1 LCAIHFFSGAWNR
14 IEVEHHIENFLVMS
28 PLPMQVFS
36 PEVMKKLK
44 AHVKIWTRSLL
55 VVALVAMT
63 IFGNAHEALAKRA
76 GGRVGG
82 SSFRSAPSRSAPSS
96 PSRSYSNYSGG
107 NTLYS
112 PSTGGGFFFFPMF
125 FGGGFGGGLFSL
137 LLLVIV
143 AGAIMQA
150 FRGRGDGE
158 GITGMD
164 SKVSVAKIQ
173 VGLLASARSLQQEL
187 TRLALESDTSS
198 VEGLAVVTRETAVS
212 LMRHPEYWVYV
223 SSASENTKFALA
235 EQKFNS
241 LVMSERSKLNTEV
254 LSNVGGRVLQGKTAV
269 SLPSEGSLSLEDPSE
284 YIVVT
289 ILLAVSGDSLSK
301 LPTLRSSEDLT
312 SALSAIGSVPEDNL
326 LAVEIL
332 WEPQSEDYTLTNDEV
347 LTIYPDLV
355 RI

>member
-1 LCAIHFFSGAWNR
+1 
-14 IEVEHHIENFLVMS
+14 MS
-28 PLPMQVFS
+28 LLPLNSFI
-36 PEVMKKLK
+36 PEFMKKVK
-44 AHVKIWTRSLL
+44 ANVKVWMRSLL
-55 VVALVAMT
+55 VIALVAMA
-63 IFGNAHEALAKRA
+63 IFGNAHEALARRA

-82 SSFRSAPSRSAPSS
+82 SAFRSS
-96 PSRSYSNYSGG
+96 PSRSIPSRPSSNSYNSYSSGNNSYRASNFSG
-107 NTLYS
+107 FSLS
-112 PSTGGGFFFFPMF
+112 PFIF
-125 FGGGFGGGLFSL
+125 FGGGFGGGLFNL
-137 LLLVIV
+137 LLLAIV

-150 FRGRGDGE
+150 FRGRGEGE

-187 TRLALESDTSS
+187 TRMALESDTSS
-198 VEGLAVVTRETAVS
+198 PEGLAAITRETAVS

-241 LVMSERSKLNTEV
+241 LVMSERSKLSAEV
-254 LSNVGGRVLQGKTAV
+254 LSNVGGRMLQGKTAV
-269 SLPSEGSLSLEDPSE
+269 NLPSEGGLSLEDPSE

-289 ILLAVSGDSLSK
+289 LLLAVAGESLNK
-301 LPTLRSSEDLT
+301 LPTLRSSEDLK
-312 SALSAIGSVPEDNL
+312 SALSAIGSVPQDNL

-332 WEPQSEDYTLTNDEV
+332 WEPQSEEYTLTNDEV
-347 LTIYPDLV
+347 LTVYPDLV

>member
-1 LCAIHFFSGAWNR
+1 MKI
-14 IEVEHHIENFLVMS
+14 
-28 PLPMQVFS
+28 FS
-36 PEVMKKLK
+36 PEFMKKIK
-44 AHVKIWTRSLL
+44 NNVKVWTRSL
-55 VVALVAMT
+55 VAISLVAMT
-63 IFGNAHEALAKRA
+63 IFGNAHEAFARRS
-76 GGRVGG
+76 GGRIGG
-82 SSFRSAPSRSAPSS
+82 SSFKSAPSRSAPSRSAPSNS
-96 PSRSYSNYSGG
+96 SYSG
-107 NTLYS
+107 N
-112 PSTGGGFFFFPMF
+112 STPYYNNSGGGFFFLPMF
-125 FGGGFGGGLFSL
+125 FGGGFGGGLFTL

-254 LSNVGGRVLQGKTAV
+254 LSNVGGRVLQGKTAAA
-269 SLPSEGSLSLEDPSE
+269 LPSEGSLSLEAPSE

-289 ILLAVSGDSLSK
+289 ILLAIAGDSLSK

-332 WEPQSEDYTLTNDEV
+332 WEPQSEEYTLTNDEV
-347 LTIYPDLV
+347 LTIYPELV

>member
-1 LCAIHFFSGAWNR
+1 MPLLPVKIFSSK
-14 IEVEHHIENFLVMS
+14 F
-28 PLPMQVFS
+28 
-36 PEVMKKLK
+36 MKKVK
-44 AHVKIWTRSLL
+44 ANVKVWTRSL
-55 VVALVAMT
+55 VAMSLVAMA
-63 IFGNAHEALAKRA
+63 IFGNAHEAFAKRA

-82 SSFRSAPSRSAPSS
+82 SAFKSAPSS
-96 PSRSYSNYSGG
+96 PSRSIPSNPSYSGG

-112 PSTGGGFFFFPMF
+112 GNNSGYSGNNGGGGFFFLPMF
-125 FGGGFGGGLFSL
+125 FGGGFGSGLFTL
-137 LLLVIV
+137 LLMVII
-143 AGAIMQA
+143 AGVIMQA
-150 FRGRGDGE
+150 FRGRGNGE
-158 GITGMD
+158 GITGLN

-187 TRLALESDTSS
+187 TRLALESDTTTT
-198 VEGLAVVTRETAVS
+198 EGLAAVTRETAIS
-212 LMRHPEYWVYV
+212 LIRHPEYWVYV
-223 SSASENTKFALA
+223 SSANENTKFELA

-254 LSNVGGRVLQGKTAV
+254 LSNVGGRVLQGKTAA

-289 ILLAVSGDSLSK
+289 MLLAISGESLGK
-301 LPTLRSSEDLT
+301 LPSLRSSEDLK

-332 WEPQSEDYTLTNDEV
+332 WEPQSDEYTLTNDEV
-347 LTIYPDLV
+347 LTVYPDLV

>member
-1 LCAIHFFSGAWNR
+1 
-14 IEVEHHIENFLVMS
+14 MS
-28 PLPMQVFS
+28 LLPVKIFS
-36 PEVMKKLK
+36 PEFMKKVK
-44 AHVKIWTRSLL
+44 ANVKVWTRSL
-55 VVALVAMT
+55 VAISLVAMT
-63 IFGNAHEALAKRA
+63 VFGNAHEAFAKRS
-76 GGRVGG
+76 GGRIGG
-82 SSFRSAPSRSAPSS
+82 SSFKSAPSRSAPSNPSNSGYNSS
-96 PSRSYSNYSGG
+96 PNYYSNSGG
-107 NTLYS
+107 
-112 PSTGGGFFFFPMF
+112 GGGFFFLPMF
-125 FGGGFGGGLFSL
+125 FGGGSGGLFTIL
-137 LLLVIV
+137 LLIIV
-143 AGAIMQA
+143 AGVIIQA
-150 FRGRGDGE
+150 FRGRGNGE

-187 TRLALESDTSS
+187 TRMALESDTSS
-198 VEGLAVVTRETAVS
+198 TEGLVAVTRETAVS

-223 SSASENTKFALA
+223 SSANENTKFALA

-241 LVMSERSKLNTEV
+241 LVMSERSKLNAEV
-254 LSNVGGRVLQGKTAV
+254 LSNVSGRVLQGKTAA

-289 ILLAVSGDSLSK
+289 MLLAVSGDSLSK
-301 LPTLRSSEDLT
+301 LPPLRSSEDLK

-332 WEPQSEDYTLTNDEV
+332 WEPQSEEYTLTNDEV

>member
-1 LCAIHFFSGAWNR
+1 MKF
-14 IEVEHHIENFLVMS
+14 
-28 PLPMQVFS
+28 FS
-36 PEVMKKLK
+36 PEFMKKVK
-44 AHVKIWTRSLL
+44 THVKVWTRSL
-55 VVALVAMT
+55 VAISLVAMT
-63 IFGNAHEALAKRA
+63 IFGNAHEAFAKRS
-76 GGRVGG
+76 GGRIGG
-82 SSFRSAPSRSAPSS
+82 SSFSSPTRSAPSNSG
-96 PSRSYSNYSGG
+96 YSGSNSYYNNSG
-107 NTLYS
+107 
-112 PSTGGGFFFFPMF
+112 GGGFFFLPMF
-125 FGGGFGGGLFSL
+125 FGGGSGGLFTI

-158 GITGMD
+158 GITGMS

-173 VGLLASARSLQQEL
+173 VGLLSSARSLQQEL

-198 VEGLAVVTRETAVS
+198 SEGLATVTRETAIA

-223 SSASENTKFALA
+223 SSANENTKFALA

-241 LVMSERSKLNTEV
+241 LVMSERSKLNAEV
-254 LSNVGGRVLQGKTAV
+254 LSNVGGRVLQGKTAAT
-269 SLPSEGSLSLEDPSE
+269 LPSEGSSGLEDPSE

-289 ILLAVSGDSLSK
+289 LLLAVAGETLSK
-301 LPTLRSSEDLT
+301 LPILRSSADLQ
-312 SALSAIGSVPEDNL
+312 SALSVIGSVPTDNL
-326 LAVEIL
+326 LAVEVL

>member
-1 LCAIHFFSGAWNR
+1 
-14 IEVEHHIENFLVMS
+14 MS
-28 PLPMQVFS
+28 LLPMKIFS
-36 PEVMKKLK
+36 PEFMKKVK
-44 AHVKIWTRSLL
+44 ANVKVWTRSL
-55 VVALVAMT
+55 VAISLVAIA
-63 IFGNAHEALAKRA
+63 IFGNAHEAFAKRA

-82 SSFRSAPSRSAPSS
+82 SAFKSAPSAPSRSVPSN
-96 PSRSYSNYSGG
+96 PSYNGG

-112 PSTGGGFFFFPMF
+112 GNNGGGGFFFLPMF
-125 FGGGFGGGLFSL
+125 FGGGFGSGLFTL

-143 AGAIMQA
+143 AGVIMQA
-150 FRGRGDGE
+150 FRGRGNGE

-164 SKVSVAKIQ
+164 SKVTVAKIQ

-187 TRLALESDTSS
+187 TRMALESDTSTT
-198 VEGLAVVTRETAVS
+198 EGLAAVTRETAVS

-223 SSASENTKFALA
+223 SNANENTKFSLA

-254 LSNVGGRVLQGKTAV
+254 LSNVGGRVLQGKTAAT
-269 SLPSEGSLSLEDPSE
+269 LPSEGSLSLEDPSE

-289 ILLAVSGDSLSK
+289 LLLAIAGESLAK
-301 LPTLRSSEDLT
+301 LPPLRSSEDLK

-332 WEPQSEDYTLTNDEV
+332 WEPQSEEYTLTNDEV
-347 LTIYPDLV
+347 LTVYPDLV

>member
-1 LCAIHFFSGAWNR
+1 MKS
-14 IEVEHHIENFLVMS
+14 
-28 PLPMQVFS
+28 FS
-36 PEVMKKLK
+36 PEFMKKVK
-44 AHVKIWTRSLL
+44 ANVKVLTRSL
-55 VVALVAMT
+55 VAISLVAIA
-63 IFGNAHEALAKRA
+63 IFGNAHEAFAKRS
-76 GGRVGG
+76 GGRIGG
-82 SSFRSAPSRSAPSS
+82 SSFSSPVRSAPSNSG
-96 PSRSYSNYSGG
+96 YSGG
-107 NTLYS
+107 NSYYGGG
-112 PSTGGGFFFFPMF
+112 GGGFFFLPMF
-125 FGGGFGGGLFSL
+125 FGGGGGGLFSI

-173 VGLLASARSLQQEL
+173 VGLLSSARSLQQEL

-198 VEGLAVVTRETAVS
+198 VEGLATVTRETAIS

-241 LVMSERSKLNTEV
+241 LVMSERSKLNAEV
-254 LSNVGGRVLQGKTAV
+254 LSNVGGRVLQGKTAAV

-289 ILLAVSGDSLSK
+289 LLLAVAGDSLSK
-301 LPTLRSSEDLT
+301 LPPLRSSADLQ
-312 SALSAIGSVPEDNL
+312 SALSAIGSVPSDNL
-326 LAVEIL
+326 LAVEVL
-332 WEPQSEDYTLTNDEV
+332 WEPQSEEYTLTTDEV